1 MTGVLPVALSSATK
15 VLGNIIHSSKTYV
28 CVMQLHSPVPEE
40 DLRRVLNML
49 QGEIYQRPPL
59 RSSVKRAVR
68 VKKVNKIELLEYT
81 GKYALLIIDS
91 EAGTYMRKICHDA
104 GLLLGVGA
112 HMRELR
118 RIRTGP
124 FTEDKKLFRLQEISE
139 ALYQLREEGSD
150 ELLRNIILPV
160 EVSVC
165 HIPKI
170 LVRDSAVDS
179 IAHGADLAV
188 PGIAAYQP
196 FRKGD
201 TVALLTLKGELVGLG
216 NALVDS
222 DKLGSME
229 KGLVVKSRRVVMKP
243 GVYPS
248 VWKKKEP
255 GSNN

>member
-1 MTGVLPVALSSATK
+1 
-15 VLGNIIHSSKTYV
+15 
-28 CVMQLHSPVPEE
+28 
-40 DLRRVLNML
+40 ML
-49 QGEIYQRPPL
+49 EGEIYQRPPL

-68 VKKVNKIELLEYT
+68 VKKVNKVELLEYT

-124 FTEDKKLFRLQEISE
+124 FVEDKKLFRLQEISE
-139 ALYQLREEGSD
+139 ALYQYREEGSD
-150 ELLRNIILPV
+150 KLLRDIILPV

-196 FRKGD
+196 FNKEE
-201 TVALLTLKGELVGLG
+201 TVAMLTLKGELVGLG
-216 NALVDS
+216 KALIDS
-222 DKLGSME
+222 GQLEGMD
-229 KGLVVKSRRVVMKP
+229 KGLVVKSKRIVMKP

-248 VWKKKEP
+248 IWKKRES